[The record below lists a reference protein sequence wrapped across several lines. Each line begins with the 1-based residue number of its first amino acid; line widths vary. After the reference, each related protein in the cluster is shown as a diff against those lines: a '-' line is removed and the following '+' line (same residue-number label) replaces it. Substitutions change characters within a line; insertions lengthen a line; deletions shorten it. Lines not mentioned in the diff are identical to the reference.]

1 MSMSKNQI
9 VMVAIGGVTLVAAGV
24 LGYLAFDA
32 FSSKAEAVEAGDG
45 AKESVRRLLRADVS
59 PDKESELAYKKNA
72 DTLAGWT
79 EAALATAAAGDRA
92 VSNDI
97 NPAAFKQKLVDEA
110 RALSE
115 LEGGVDGKIVKPGF
129 NFGLPDFV
137 TGDKL
142 PEQEML
148 PKYQRLWG
156 DIRLVFE
163 MLQECGVAEI
173 VRIEPA
179 GVVSAAAQA
188 QQEEKPK
195 AKNRSRA
202 RKDAEEEKP
211 AYTVE
216 QYAVDFRAKP
226 AALVKA
232 VNALATAP
240 RFIVVDSMS
249 FAREGDMIAAALG
262 EGEKAQGA
270 SAPASGGKRRRRGAA
285 VEEAEKTAE
294 EAEADKKG
302 LVNDPVKESPFLV
315 KITLSTYDFGSA
327 VNKPAAGEEA
337 AEEAPAEGEAKAATE
352 SKEGEE

>member
-195 AKNRSRA
+195 AKKGKGK
-202 RKDAEEEKP
+202 KDAESEKP
-211 AYTVE
+211 VYTVE

-270 SAPASGGKRRRRGAA
+270 QAQAAGGRRRRRGAA
-285 VEEAEKTAE
+285 AEEAEKPAE

-302 LVNDPVKESPFLV
+302 LVNDPAKESPFLV

-327 VNKPAAGEEA
+327 VNKPAAREEA
-337 AEEAPAEGEAKAATE
+337 AEEAPAEGEAEAATE

>member
-9 VMVAIGGVTLVAAGV
+9 VMAAIGGVTLVASGV

-59 PDKESELAYKKNA
+59 PDKESELAYRKNA

-110 RALSE
+110 RVLSE

-163 MLQECGVAEI
+163 LLQACGVAEI
-173 VRIEPA
+173 VRIEPV
-179 GVVSAAAQA
+179 GVASTAAQA

-195 AKNRSRA
+195 AKKGKGK
-202 RKDAEEEKP
+202 KDAEAETP
-211 AYTVE
+211 VYTVE

-232 VNALATAP
+232 VNALATTP

-262 EGEKAQGA
+262 EGEKAKGA
-270 SAPASGGKRRRRGAA
+270 QQQAAGGRHSRRKK
-285 VEEAEKTAE
+285 VAE
-294 EAEADKKG
+294 EVEKPAEESEEKKG
-302 LVNDPVKESPFLV
+302 LVNDPVNEAPFLV

-327 VNKPAAGEEA
+327 ANKPAAGEEA
-337 AEEAPAEGEAKAATE
+337 AVEAPAEGEAEAATE

>member
-9 VMVAIGGVTLVAAGV
+9 VMVAIGGVTLAASGV

-163 MLQECGVAEI
+163 MLQACGVAEI

-179 GVVSAAAQA
+179 GVASAAAQA

-202 RKDAEEEKP
+202 KKDAEEEKP
-211 AYTVE
+211 VYTVE

-262 EGEKAQGA
+262 EGEKAKGA
-270 SAPASGGKRRRRGAA
+270 SAPGGKRRRRGAA
-285 VEEAEKTAE
+285 VEETEKPAE
-294 EAEADKKG
+294 ESEDKKG

-337 AEEAPAEGEAKAATE
+337 AEEAPAEGEAEAATE

>member
-9 VMVAIGGVTLVAAGV
+9 AMAAIGGVTLVASGV

-110 RALSE
+110 RVLSE

-163 MLQECGVAEI
+163 MLQACGVAEI

-195 AKNRSRA
+195 AKKGRGK
-202 RKDAEEEKP
+202 KDAEAEKP
-211 AYTVE
+211 VYTVE

-232 VNALATAP
+232 VNALATTP

-249 FAREGDMIAAALG
+249 FAREGDMIAVALG
-262 EGEKAQGA
+262 EGEKAKGA
-270 SAPASGGKRRRRGAA
+270 QQQASGGRHSRRKKV
-285 VEEAEKTAE
+285 VEVVEKPAE
-294 EAEADKKG
+294 ESEEKKG
-302 LVNDPVKESPFLV
+302 LVNDPVNEAPFLV

-327 VNKPAAGEEA
+327 ANKPAAGEEA
-337 AEEAPAEGEAKAATE
+337 AVEAPAEGEAEAATE

>member
-179 GVVSAAAQA
+179 GAVSAAAQA

-195 AKNRSRA
+195 AKKGKGK
-202 RKDAEEEKP
+202 KDAESEKP
-211 AYTVE
+211 VYTVE

-285 VEEAEKTAE
+285 VEETEKPAE
-294 EAEADKKG
+294 ESEDKKG

-337 AEEAPAEGEAKAATE
+337 AKEAPAEGEAEAATE

>member
-195 AKNRSRA
+195 AKKGKGK
-202 RKDAEEEKP
+202 KDAEAEKP
-211 AYTVE
+211 VYTVE

-270 SAPASGGKRRRRGAA
+270 QPQAAGGRRRRRGAA
-285 VEEAEKTAE
+285 VEETEKPAE
-294 EAEADKKG
+294 ESEDKKG
-302 LVNDPVKESPFLV
+302 LVNDPAKESPFLV

-337 AEEAPAEGEAKAATE
+337 AEEAPAEGDAEAATE

>member
-1 MSMSKNQI
+1 
-9 VMVAIGGVTLVAAGV
+9 V

-32 FSSKAEAVEAGDG
+32 FSSKAEAVDAGDG

-59 PDKESELAYKKNA
+59 PDKESELAYKKNS
-72 DTLAGWT
+72 DTLAGWI

-92 VSNDI
+92 VKADI
-97 NPAAFKQKLVDEA
+97 DRSAFKKAVVEEA

-129 NFGLPDFV
+129 TFGLPDLV
-137 TGDKL
+137 TGDKVPDAEQL
-142 PEQEML
+142 PHL
-148 PKYQRLWG
+148 QRLWG

-163 MLQECGVAEI
+163 QLQLCGVVEV

-179 GVVSAAAQA
+179 GNAASSGAQA
-188 QQEEKPK
+188 QAEEKPK
-195 AKNRSRA
+195 AKKGRG
-202 RKDAEEEKP
+202 KKEAEAEKP

-216 QYAVDFRAKP
+216 QYEVDFRAKP

-232 VNALATAP
+232 IGAFATST

-262 EGEKAQGA
+262 EGDKNQGA
-270 SAPASGGKRRRRGAA
+270 QSQPGKRRPRRGAA
-285 VEEAEKTAE
+285 VEEAEKPSE
-294 EAEADKKG
+294 ETEDKKG
-302 LVNDPVKESPFLV
+302 LVNDPAKEAPFLV
-315 KITLSTYDFGSA
+315 KMTLSTYDFGSA
-327 VNKPAAGEEA
+327 VNKPAAEGEA
-337 AEEAPAEGEAKAATE
+337 AEGEPAQGEAESATE

>member
-173 VRIEPA
+173 VRIQPA

-195 AKNRSRA
+195 AKKGKGK
-202 RKDAEEEKP
+202 KDAESEKP
-211 AYTVE
+211 VYTVE

-285 VEEAEKTAE
+285 VEETEKPAE
-294 EAEADKKG
+294 ESEDKKG

-337 AEEAPAEGEAKAATE
+337 AKEAPAEGEAEAATE

>member
-92 VSNDI
+92 VRNDI

-179 GVVSAAAQA
+179 GAVSAAAQA

-195 AKNRSRA
+195 AKKGKGK
-202 RKDAEEEKP
+202 KDAESEKP
-211 AYTVE
+211 VYTVE

-270 SAPASGGKRRRRGAA
+270 QAQAAGGRRRRRGAA
-285 VEEAEKTAE
+285 AEEAEKPAE

-302 LVNDPVKESPFLV
+302 LVNDPAKESPFLV

-327 VNKPAAGEEA
+327 VNKPAAREEA
-337 AEEAPAEGEAKAATE
+337 AEEAPAEGEAEAATE

>member
-9 VMVAIGGVTLVAAGV
+9 AMAAIGGVTLVASGV

-110 RALSE
+110 RVLSE

-163 MLQECGVAEI
+163 MLQACGVAEI

-195 AKNRSRA
+195 AKKGRGK
-202 RKDAEEEKP
+202 KDAEAEKP
-211 AYTVE
+211 VYTVE

-232 VNALATAP
+232 VNALATTP

-262 EGEKAQGA
+262 EGEKAKGA
-270 SAPASGGKRRRRGAA
+270 QQQAAGGRHSRRKKV
-285 VEEAEKTAE
+285 VEVVEKPAE
-294 EAEADKKG
+294 ESEEKKG
-302 LVNDPVKESPFLV
+302 LVNDPVNEAPFLV

-327 VNKPAAGEEA
+327 ANKPAAGEEA
-337 AEEAPAEGEAKAATE
+337 AVEAPAEGEAEAATE

>member
-9 VMVAIGGVTLVAAGV
+9 AMAAIGGVTLVASGV

-110 RALSE
+110 RVLSE

-163 MLQECGVAEI
+163 MLQACGVAEI

-195 AKNRSRA
+195 AKKGRGK
-202 RKDAEEEKP
+202 KDAEAEKP
-211 AYTVE
+211 VYTVE

-232 VNALATAP
+232 VNALATTP

-262 EGEKAQGA
+262 EGEKAKGA
-270 SAPASGGKRRRRGAA
+270 QQQAAGGRHSRRKKV
-285 VEEAEKTAE
+285 VEVVEKPAE
-294 EAEADKKG
+294 ESEEKKG
-302 LVNDPVKESPFLV
+302 LVNDPVNEAPFLV

-327 VNKPAAGEEA
+327 ANKPAAGEEA
-337 AEEAPAEGEAKAATE
+337 AVEAPAEGEGEAATE

>member
-9 VMVAIGGVTLVAAGV
+9 VMAAIGGVTLVAAGV

-179 GVVSAAAQA
+179 GVASAATQA

-195 AKNRSRA
+195 AKRGRGK
-202 RKDAEEEKP
+202 KDAEAEKP
-211 AYTVE
+211 VYTVE

-232 VNALATAP
+232 VNALATTP

-262 EGEKAQGA
+262 EGEKAKGA
-270 SAPASGGKRRRRGAA
+270 QQQAAGGRHGRRKKV
-285 VEEAEKTAE
+285 VEEVEKPAE
-294 EAEADKKG
+294 ESEEKKG

-315 KITLSTYDFGSA
+315 KITLSTYDFGFA
-327 VNKPAAGEEA
+327 ANKPAAGEEA

>member
-142 PEQEML
+142 PEQDML

-195 AKNRSRA
+195 AKKGKGK
-202 RKDAEEEKP
+202 KDAESEKP
-211 AYTVE
+211 VYTVE

-270 SAPASGGKRRRRGAA
+270 QAQAAGGRRRRRGAA
-285 VEEAEKTAE
+285 AEEAEKPAE

-302 LVNDPVKESPFLV
+302 LVNDPAKESPFLV

-327 VNKPAAGEEA
+327 VNKPAAREEA
-337 AEEAPAEGEAKAATE
+337 AEEAPAEGEAEAATE